1 MNQKT
6 NNMSNSVNN
15 LKNSVFYLFLLCFLS
30 SCVIEE
36 EHCIHEDTGLEWTFK
51 KYRNGDESVT
61 IGKETI
67 KGEKVKAC
75 YYYDQIVPFFVFS
88 DSIYI
93 YEGTE
98 STFKLIGVVPR
109 PAYDVSCDF
118 VCVYS
123 EDEDENWRFFNSDQ
137 AGFWFELTHKENE
150 KYITELYT
158 NKGVHITTLTGLPTV
173 YGVTYVNKHNN
184 DHIVYYRIFEER
196 YDSDG
201 GIYDTEG
208 KEIIPIRYQR
218 ISKPRFW
225 SYADEVNNNN
235 YFFMAYRDKYSN
247 SEDYRYI
254 DIYSQSGN
262 LLLSIDSRD
271 RQYATNGKQYSF
283 SNPKIEYKQT
293 WEKAEQDK
301 DYRYGLYAELVFND
315 TFKGHNVFL
324 VNEYDIHYRYAGD
337 LYSLTHKYYITMIDN
352 EFYVIHEYDPYGYK
366 IIESIKIPLASKTIS
381 SSSANTKSALDM
393 VRDVLMTDITDSF
406 FENPKSYFIQKATI
420 GKRTDTYENGES
432 FLIIGNNRMTTQWAD
447 GSSSTSKLALR
458 NITINDLDGEEKTAL
473 AYALDDGLAVRA
485 ISSGGTKYI
494 LLYTYNKS
502 MKSYVQMG
510 SYSLYN

>member
-1 MNQKT
+1 
-6 NNMSNSVNN
+6 MSNSVNN

-30 SCVIEE
+30 SCVVEE

-67 KGEKVKAC
+67 KGEKVKA
-75 YYYDQIVPFFVFS
+75 YFGYDQIVPFFVFS

-109 PAYDVSCDF
+109 PAYDVSCSF
-118 VCVYS
+118 VNVYP
-123 EDEDENWRFFNSDQ
+123 EDEDGNLRFFNSDQ

-150 KYITELYT
+150 KFITELYT
-158 NKGVHITTLTGLPTV
+158 NKGVHITTLTGYPIV
-173 YGVTYVNKHNN
+173 YGDTYVNKHNN
-184 DHIVYYRIFEER
+184 DHIVYYHISENFRG
-196 YDSDG
+196 DT

-208 KEIIPIRYQR
+208 KEIIPIRYPR
-218 ISKPRFW
+218 ISKPLFW

-235 YFFMAYRDKYSN
+235 YFFMAYRGKYSN

-254 DIYSQSGN
+254 DIYSQSGDF
-262 LLLSIDSRD
+262 LLSIDSRD
-271 RQYATNGKQYSF
+271 DRYTTNGKQYSF
-283 SNPKIEYKQT
+283 SNPKIEYKET
-293 WEKAEQDK
+293 WEKSYEELVSD
-301 DYRYGLYAELVFND
+301 YGLYAELVHD
-315 TFKGHNVFL
+315 EIFKGHNVFL
-324 VNEYDIHYRYAGD
+324 INKYDIDYRYAGD
-337 LYSLTHKYYITMIDN
+337 LYELTHEYYISMIDN

-406 FENPKSYFIQKATI
+406 FEDSKSYFIQKATI
-420 GKRTDTYENGES
+420 GKRTDTYEKGES
-432 FLIIGNNRMTTQWAD
+432 FLIIGDNRMTTQWAD
-447 GSSSTSKLALR
+447 GSGCTNKMAPK
-458 NITINDLDGEEKTAL
+458 NITIYDLDGEEKIAL

>member
-1 MNQKT
+1 
-6 NNMSNSVNN
+6 MSNSVNN

-30 SCVIEE
+30 SCVVEE
-36 EHCIHEDTGLEWTFK
+36 EHRIHEDTGLEWTFK

-67 KGEKVKAC
+67 KGEKVEA
-75 YYYDQIVPFFVFS
+75 YVGYDQIVPFFVFS

-109 PAYDVSCDF
+109 PAYNVSCSF
-118 VCVYS
+118 VHVYPD
-123 EDEDENWRFFNSDQ
+123 DEDGNTRFFNSDQ

-158 NKGVHITTLTGLPTV
+158 NKGVHITTLTGHPIV
-173 YGVTYVNKHNN
+173 YGDTYVNKHNN
-184 DHIVYYRIFEER
+184 DHIVFYHISEKYRG
-196 YDSDG
+196 DK

-208 KEIIPIRYQR
+208 KEIIPIRYPS
-218 ISKPRFW
+218 ISKPLFW
-225 SYADEVNNNN
+225 SYADEVNNSN
-235 YFFMAYRDKYSN
+235 YFFIAYRGKYSN

-301 DYRYGLYAELVFND
+301 DYDYGLYAEFVFD
-315 TFKGHNVFL
+315 ETFKGHNIFL
-324 VNEYDIHYRYAGD
+324 INEFDIDYRHAGD

-352 EFYVIHEYDPYGYK
+352 EFYVIHKYDPYGYV
-366 IIESIKIPLASKTIS
+366 IIESIKIPVASTINMDNVS
-381 SSSANTKSALDM
+381 SSSTNTKSALDM

-406 FENPKSYFIQKATI
+406 FEDPKSYFIQKATI
-420 GKRTDTYENGES
+420 GKRTDTYEKGES
-432 FLIIGNNRMTTQWAD
+432 FLIIGDNRMITQWAD
-447 GSSSTSKLALR
+447 GSSSTDKMAPK
-458 NITINDLDGEEKTAL
+458 NITIYDHLDGEEKKAL
-473 AYALDDGLAVRA
+473 AYVSDDGLAVRA
-485 ISSGGTKYI
+485 MNSSGTKFII
-494 LLYTYNKS
+494 LYAYNES
-502 MKSYVQMG
+502 MKCYVQMG
-510 SYSLYN
+510 GYTLYN

>member
-1 MNQKT
+1 
-6 NNMSNSVNN
+6 MSNSVNN

-30 SCVIEE
+30 SCVVEE
-36 EHCIHEDTGLEWTFK
+36 KHCMHKDTGLEWTFK

-67 KGEKVKAC
+67 KGEKVEA
-75 YYYDQIVPFFVFS
+75 YFAYDQIVPFFVFS

-109 PAYDVSCDF
+109 PAYDVSCSF
-118 VCVYS
+118 VDVYP
-123 EDEDENWRFFNSDQ
+123 EDEDGNLRFFNSDQ
-137 AGFWFELTHKENE
+137 AGFWFELYHKENE

-158 NKGVHITTLTGLPTV
+158 NKGVHITTLTGHHIV
-173 YGVTYVNKHNN
+173 YGDTYVNKHNN
-184 DHIVYYRIFEER
+184 DHIVYYRIWEAR
-196 YDSDG
+196 HDG
-201 GIYDTEG
+201 DRGIYDTEG
-208 KEIIPIRYQR
+208 KEIIPIRYQS
-218 ISKPRFW
+218 ISGPLFW
-225 SYADEVNNNN
+225 SYADEVNNSN
-235 YFFMAYRDKYSN
+235 YFFMAYRGKYSN
-247 SEDYRYI
+247 YKDYRYI
-254 DIYSQSGN
+254 DIYSPSGN

-283 SNPKIEYKQT
+283 SNPKIEYKQ
-293 WEKAEQDK
+293 ADQDI
-301 DYRYGLYAELVFND
+301 DFDNGLYAELVFDD

-324 VNEYDIHYRYAGD
+324 INEYRYAGV
-337 LYSLTHKYYITMIDN
+337 THEYYITMIDN

-406 FENPKSYFIQKATI
+406 FKNPKSYFIQKATI

-458 NITINDLDGEEKTAL
+458 NITINDLDGGEKTAL